1 MSEALEKYKE
11 LRDYLSDGLDTCKVT
26 PEQEDAILDQLDVL
40 WDQLTDE
47 ECKLLDAEPRGGCH
61 PDNSPYLPLPPH
73 AAKILDAAQKRITTL
88 EAEKSELHAEMI
100 ALHADCAGGRV
111 RIAALESTEAAL
123 RKRLAEVL
131 DFYDLARRR
140 IAAIEA
146 EVAHLRQ
153 RESFAMGNVALDKI
167 ESLEAA
173 LEAERTEHD
182 AALAE
187 LTRSHTV
194 VELEAQA
201 EIERLEAAL
210 EAERGR
216 ADIATANVMYG
227 QKIEAEL
234 RENVAKLERNR
245 NSYYDLESAVCE
257 IPDLGDTED
266 YCVAIKRV
274 VRECINLRTSLTAA
288 LARAEKAERWV
299 QKADREW
306 YDKLEAVESERDA
319 ALARAEKA
327 EAERDR
333 LREGGGTWIHC
344 ATGHC
349 DKQICPDG
357 PEFICICRDPA
368 DGSCDLAEYWRQ
380 QVNPADSV
388 KCDGIGCPR
397 KEKCYRYVVEST
409 SWQSWFSAPPLCE
422 DDCEDFIDVN
432 ELPPRGVW
440 RTP

>member
-1 MSEALEKYKE
+1 MTALT
-11 LRDYLSDGLDTCKVT
+11 RAVG
-26 PEQEDAILDQLDVL
+26 
-40 WDQLTDE
+40 E
-47 ECKLLDAEPRGGCH
+47 EIEMKDAEI
-61 PDNSPYLPLPPH
+61 S
-73 AAKILDAAQKRITTL
+73 
-88 EAEKSELHAEMI
+88 
-100 ALHADCAGGRV
+100 
-111 RIAALESTEAAL
+111 
-123 RKRLAEVL
+123 RLTA
-131 DFYDLARRR
+131 
-140 IAAIEA
+140 
-146 EVAHLRQ
+146 
-153 RESFAMGNVALDKI
+153 S
-167 ESLEAA
+167 
-173 LEAERTEHD
+173 
-182 AALAE
+182 LAE
-187 LTRSHTV
+187 LTDSARCND
-194 VELEAQA
+194 EFLDDL
-201 EIERLEAAL
+201 R
-210 EAERGR
+210 
-216 ADIATANVMYG
+216 
-227 QKIEAEL
+227 AEL
-234 RENVAKLERNR
+234 A
-245 NSYYDLESAVCE
+245 
-257 IPDLGDTED
+257 
-266 YCVAIKRV
+266 
-274 VRECINLRTSLTAA
+274 
-288 LARAEKAERWV
+288 
-299 QKADREW
+299 
-306 YDKLEAVESERDA
+306 A

>member
-153 RESFAMGNVALDKI
+153 RESFATNNVALDRI
-167 ESLEAA
+167 ESLEADVA
-173 LEAERTEHD
+173 RLRD
-182 AALAE
+182 YALAD
-187 LTRSHTV
+187 
-194 VELEAQA
+194 AYCPCC
-201 EIERLEAAL
+201 
-210 EAERGR
+210 
-216 ADIATANVMYG
+216 ATSEGEHM
-227 QKIEAEL
+227 EE
-234 RENVAKLERNR
+234 
-245 NSYYDLESAVCE
+245 C
-257 IPDLGDTED
+257 D
-266 YCVAIKRV
+266 Y
-274 VRECINLRTSLTAA
+274 ET
-288 LARAEKAERWV
+288 
-299 QKADREW
+299 DRM
-306 YDKLEAVESERDA
+306 RDA
-319 ALARAEKA
+319 RVALKGSH
-327 EAERDR
+327 
-333 LREGGGTWIHC
+333 EGKG
-344 ATGHC
+344 
-349 DKQICPDG
+349 
-357 PEFICICRDPA
+357 E
-368 DGSCDLAEYWRQ
+368 
-380 QVNPADSV
+380 
-388 KCDGIGCPR
+388 
-397 KEKCYRYVVEST
+397 
-409 SWQSWFSAPPLCE
+409 
-422 DDCEDFIDVN
+422 
-432 ELPPRGVW
+432 
-440 RTP
+440 